1 MFGSRLG
8 AAILLAAGT
17 LALGACASYSGRGG
31 GYGYGYGP
39 PVGYGRPGV
48 YYGGHNR
55 APAHYAP
62 RGGHG
67 RAWYGGHGGR
77 GGHGGGGGHGGR
89 RGGH

>member
-1 MFGSRLG
+1 MNGSRLG

-17 LALGACASYSGRGG
+17 LALSACASYGGRGG

-48 YYGGHNR
+48 YLGGHAR
-55 APAHYAP
+55 APAYYAP

-67 RAWYGGHGGR
+67 RAWYGGR